1 MQYLDFDR
9 LAEIETSQ
17 FQNAYP
23 YPWVNPASLLTDEA
37 YEKLY
42 ETLPTV
48 DQMVPSFGVKR
59 SHGQK
64 PHDRYAL
71 EYDESLDIDPAW
83 HAFVSE
89 LKSDRYYDFIKR
101 MFGRGRFKLNFH
113 WHYAPTGS
121 SVSPHCDATRKLG
134 SHIFY
139 FSPPGVWKPEWGGD
153 TVILDDHG
161 RFSRKSAPE
170 FEDFDQA
177 FAGES
182 IGNYSLLFQRMERS
196 WHGVREITCPEGMY
210 RKVFIVVINDR
221 LRAGIRRLK
230 GRLAGEVRRDV

>member
-9 LAEIETSQ
+9 LEAIETSR

-23 YPWVNPASLLTDEA
+23 YPWMNPAGLLTDEA
-37 YEKLY
+37 YQRLY
-42 ETLPTV
+42 ETLPTI
-48 DQMVPSFGVKR
+48 DQMVPNFGVKR

-71 EYDESLDIDPAW
+71 EYDESLDIHPAW
-83 HAFVSE
+83 HEFVGE
-89 LKSDRYYDFIKR
+89 LKSDRYHAFIKR
-101 MFGRGRFKLNFH
+101 MFGRGRFQLNFH

-139 FSPPGVWKPEWGGD
+139 FSPPEDWSPDWGGD

-161 RFSRKSAPE
+161 KFSRKSAPE
-170 FEDFDQA
+170 FEDFDNA

-182 IGNYSLLFQRMERS
+182 VGNYSLLFQRMERS

-230 GRLAGEVRRDV
+230 GRLAGEARRDV